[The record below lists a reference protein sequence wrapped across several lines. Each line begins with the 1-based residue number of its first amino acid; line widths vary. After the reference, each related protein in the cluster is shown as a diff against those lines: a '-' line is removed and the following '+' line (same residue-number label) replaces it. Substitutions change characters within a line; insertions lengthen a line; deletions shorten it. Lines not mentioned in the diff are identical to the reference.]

1 LSVLKV
7 GVLRFSTEDRP
18 RVHQNMGGLVKG
30 KAEGAT
36 GVYVCCCFLCFCFV
50 LFFLFFTTAVIE
62 GKKEVEVGP
71 NTGLK
76 QLVVINPFVQA

>member
-1 LSVLKV
+1 MSVLKV

-18 RVHQNMGGLVKG
+18 RVHRNMGGVVKG

-36 GVYVCCCFLCFCFV
+36 GA
-50 LFFLFFTTAVIE
+50 LFFLFLFLYTAVIE

-76 QLVVINPFVQA
+76 QLVVINSFVQA

>member
-1 LSVLKV
+1 MSVLKV

-36 GVYVCCCFLCFCFV
+36 GVCVCFFV
-50 LFFLFFTTAVIE
+50 VVFLFVFTTAVIE

-76 QLVVINPFVQA
+76 QLVVINSFVQA